1 MTLSNLRPMTVGDI
15 LDQAF
20 TLYRKDFLTLIS
32 VIAVVSVPVAIV
44 QLAGLIL
51 AGAQLQTFLTSGGRI
66 APSFASAQTPLIIT
80 GVVLIGVATLLGALG
95 GVVQTGALAIVLA
108 ERFQG
113 REVSV
118 RQAYGRAFARWRPLL
133 AMAVV
138 TGVIYAALFGLIA
151 IPFIGTLFAALTGT
165 SSLGS
170 NDALGAVIVL
180 SYCGLCLLLPV
191 MLVVVLSALPA
202 LDVRAASYRRRKL
215 RRHCRA
221 RRSWQLVRGTF
232 LRVVG
237 IYILMSILIGLLTSG
252 PTYVLQIA
260 VSLLPN
266 FVVATI
272 LNQVIVAVITL
283 LVQPLQ
289 FAILTLL
296 YFDLRI
302 RKEGYDLELR
312 AQQQMEAVQRYPA
325 AT

>member
-1 MTLSNLRPMTVGDI
+1 MTVGDI

-108 ERFQG
+108 ERFRG

-170 NDALGAVIVL
+170 NDALGAIIVL

-191 MLVVVLSALPA
+191 MLVVYLALYPRWMFA
-202 LDVRAASYRRRKL
+202 PQAIVVENLGGIAGL
-215 RRHCRA
+215 